1 MAQKAELTRGVMTL
15 QQTEQWHFLTDAPL
29 HALRKPLVNFP
40 GCTTASQCVG
50 PIDVPNPAEAW
61 QVTVAAKKKVYGPE
75 GLVRP
80 GGPDPLLSAGQSAAS
95 ADLEAESGEA
105 PSKKLRRTDDT
116 IEPMTWHGTSDQ
128 AWDEI
133 LNIAGANNPLP
144 KMVTELVATEDSLAF
159 KCLQKKLP
167 YLGICFSEYHRK
179 LLRTRLAQRV
189 FMSMMEDDSPFGSPE
204 SRSTLQ
210 KIWANTDTADG
221 DPEESGDDEP
231 KSKKKKV
238 TKATGSAGSKVSLTR
253 KKRQSAGKD

>member
-1 MAQKAELTRGVMTL
+1 
-15 QQTEQWHFLTDAPL
+15 
-29 HALRKPLVNFP
+29 
-40 GCTTASQCVG
+40 
-50 PIDVPNPAEAW
+50 
-61 QVTVAAKKKVYGPE
+61 
-75 GLVRP
+75 
-80 GGPDPLLSAGQSAAS
+80 
-95 ADLEAESGEA
+95 
-105 PSKKLRRTDDT
+105 
-116 IEPMTWHGTSDQ
+116 MTWHGTSDQ

-179 LLRTRLAQRV
+179 LLRTRLAQRI
-189 FMSMMEDDSPFGSPE
+189 FMSMMEDASPFGSLE

-221 DPEESGDDEP
+221 DPDDSGDDEP
-231 KSKKKKV
+231 KSKRKKV

-253 KKRQSAGKD
+253 KKRQSAGKDKDKDKDKAGKDKDKAKPDVSKRQALLDKLIGDDGEEDGEEDQEEGEEEGEEDGF